1 MRALARL
8 APVLVVV
15 FVAACPPKPAP
26 KRAPAATAPAPAPR
40 RFDVGAAFAQELE
53 QQQTHEVAA
62 ADGSF
67 KAMLEASSPPAV
79 APGEGF
85 TSLSA
90 PLDKATST
98 CFVYPQ
104 LKDVGELVRLLVAE
118 SLDKAAPNHEW
129 IDVHGDQVAGWGYVV
144 ARARYTVDGPS
155 GKLVGDY
162 KIAASAR
169 DKTTVACLLDA
180 PGLYASFE
188 RQLRGL
194 LGSLQVAS
202 SAPKPAEAS
211 ITRVQVPGKLVVMS
225 RSAKSAKGSSTVS
238 VTYSS
243 SLAIGEGG
251 VLVTSDDA
259 STQTF
264 VRGRLDAGSYAS
276 FSGGQMLYNVQAERH
291 HKKYRVSGTGRNGPV
306 SGEFRVEQDI
316 MDSARENAEVCKVRD
331 GKLPEVRLFQ
341 YDPSG
346 EPLQVKS
353 TLIQK
358 SPSPEGDVVA
368 KAEGGATASELFVKL
383 DESCDLA
390 SGTLKAGG
398 MTMQLERMWH
408 EKAAP

>member
-26 KRAPAATAPAPAPR
+26 KPAPAASAAPAAPKP
-40 RFDVGAAFAQELE
+40 FDVAGAFAQELE
-53 QQQTHEVAA
+53 QQPNHEVAA

-67 KAMLEASSPPAV
+67 KATLEASSPPQV
-79 APGEGF
+79 TPGEGL

-90 PLDKATST
+90 PLEKATST

-129 IDVHGDQVAGWGYVV
+129 IDVHGDQVAGWGYVM
-144 ARARYTVDGPS
+144 ARARYVVDGPK

-180 PGLYASFE
+180 PGLYATFE

-194 LGSLQVAS
+194 LGSLQVAAGS
-202 SAPKPAEAS
+202 PKPAEAS
-211 ITRVQVPGKLVVMS
+211 ITRAQVPGKLVVMS
-225 RSAKSAKGSSTVS
+225 RSAKNVKGNGTAS

-251 VLVTSDDA
+251 ALVTSDDA

-276 FSGGQMLYNVQAERH
+276 FSGGQLLYNVQVERH
-291 HKKYRVSGTGRNGPV
+291 HKKYRVSGTVKGSPA

-331 GKLPEVRLFQ
+331 GKQPEVRLFQ

-346 EPLQVKS
+346 DPLQVKT

-368 KAEGGATASELFVKL
+368 KAEGGTSGGELFVKL
-383 DESCDLA
+383 DETCDLA
-390 SGTLKAGG
+390 SGTLKAGDL
-398 MTMQLERMWH
+398 TMQLERMWH
-408 EKAAP
+408 EKAP